1 MAAEIGILEA
11 SGVFALEA
19 GEAIKRGDLLYYSQT
34 NSDWRK
40 ADANGAAETLLF
52 PFAEMVAVASAAAD
66 GDTVLAAK
74 YAVLE
79 DRDDNSFSSNKEQEL
94 YLSATAGAFT
104 ETRPTG
110 DNDLKQRVGK
120 AYPRSGGTGATIAI
134 IDLNHLREETIQLTF
149 PYTAHA
155 AVQDR
160 DADYLGLMLD
170 DTDAEV
176 GTGFMVP
183 ENATG
188 RLIIAYLWWC
198 GTGTVLDSGDTYTFD
213 ATAAKDDE
221 TTSAKQA
228 GIAAAAL
235 TVAANDVA
243 RATVS
248 AGLNIADFIEPG
260 NYVGIVIK
268 KAAEGTTGDDPI
280 MLGVNV
286 VLEVC

>member
-79 DRDDNSFSSNKEQEL
+79 DRDDNAFSSNKEQEL

-110 DNDLKQRVGK
+110 ANDLKQRVGK
-120 AYPRSGGTGATIAI
+120 AYRRSGGTGATIAI

-155 AVQDR
+155 PPVDR
-160 DADYLGLMLD
+160 DNDYLGLLLD

-176 GTGFMVP
+176 GTAFMVP

-198 GTGTVLDSGDTYTFD
+198 GTGTVLDTGDTYTFD
-213 ATAAKDDE
+213 ATAAVDDE

-228 GIAAAAL
+228 GIGAAAL
-235 TVAANDVA
+235 TVAANDLA

-260 NYVGIVIK
+260 NMVGIAIK
-268 KAAEGTTGDDPI
+268 KAAEGSTGDDPI
-280 MLGVNV
+280 MLGMAV